1 MKTTG
6 PITFAVTRGV
16 GPTIEAEALVSPVHF
31 SPRYDLDRTAGTFS
45 RAGHPLE
52 GQSIAGKIL
61 FLPSPQGGVA
71 GGWVFFELK
80 SRALA
85 PAGLV
90 FGRINPV
97 MVQGAVL
104 AGIPILDGLAPEAF
118 AQIASGDLVRVDPP
132 NLRVELIKGAAHE

>member
-1 MKTTG
+1 MQ
-6 PITFAVTRGV
+6 AVERSIFTVRRAYGA
-16 GPTIEAEALVSPVHF
+16 TIEAEALVSPVHF

-45 RAGHPLE
+45 RVGHPLE
-52 GQSIAGKIL
+52 GQSISGKIL

-80 SRALA
+80 SRGLA

-90 FGRINPV
+90 FGRTNPV

-118 AQIASGDLVRVDPP
+118 TQIASGDVVRVDPL
-132 NLRVELIKGAAHE
+132 NLRVEVIKRGNS